1 MNLFQT
7 RSIKAFSAAALLGAT
22 LVLPGRANA
31 ADSNEMAPVVNS
43 LDANGLAIGFR
54 AGGNNVRSFQ
64 IGTATVTATLQENG
78 MVGIQVTKGSVT
90 LAAPDDQPLVVLT
103 EGDVIEISGFLD
115 TAAMF
120 DVLSTNDTQML
131 RLSAIAAMT
140 IHNMGPRTL
149 EMSVQ
154 GNPVIVGAVSGQAN
168 AVVGH
173 IYQGSL
179 PSNALS
185 TLKNG
190 QTLVGE
196 DDSHQAIAITRD
208 LHGKVSRK
216 SLDAAAYDKEKE
228 RAGSL
233 LDDARRLKTIV
244 GAPSKYKVGDTEVEI
259 TGTKTGATLTV
270 TGGKPLTL
278 ATANAQYIG
287 VLPAGAKIKISDL
300 TIADGTFYAPAKS
313 SVLFIPVTVAYTIT
327 NLGAD
332 TLTLGRTG
340 EQVALKKGEMT
351 HGTRS
356 GYVATSIDST
366 QIATLPSGTAVQF
379 SDGNDHML
387 MIVGDPLD
395 HQKKNVAEATFI
407 NISDHTLTWSITG
420 LGTMITP
427 PGSGII
433 APTDQLKF
441 YDGKF
446 DLEVSPSELMGLRGT
461 GQLSLLCQNGGTLTV
476 VQGGVSI
483 SIAVAAG
490 GKITPRTLAILAQTV
505 RIESMILTRELELV
519 KIASSISG
527 SGARANY
534 QQRLVAIEW
543 LRIQRLQALQLSFMQ
558 KQLGGPLNR
567 FLTIDT
573 TKTILGTYNNKSP

>member
-103 EGDVIEISGFLD
+103 QGDVIEISGFLD

-140 IHNMGPRTL
+140 IHNLGPRAL
-149 EMSVQ
+149 FMKAD
-154 GNPVIVGAVSGQAN
+154 GHPVIVGGVSGQAN

-173 IYQGSL
+173 IYQGVL
-179 PSNALS
+179 PQNALAS
-185 TLKNG
+185 LKKG
-190 QTLVGE
+190 RTVIGE
-196 DDSHQAIAITRD
+196 DDNHQAIAITRD
-208 LHGKVSRK
+208 LHGNVSRK
-216 SLDAAAYDKEKE
+216 SLDAGVYDLEKT

-233 LDDARRLKTIV
+233 LDDARRLKPVV
-244 GAPSKYKVGDTEVEI
+244 GAPAKFKVGETEVEI

-287 VLPAGAKIKISDL
+287 ELPVGAKIELSDL
-300 TIADGTFYAPAKS
+300 TIADGDFYAPAKS

-327 NLGAD
+327 NLGNNS
-332 TLTLGRTG
+332 LTLGRTG

-366 QIATLPSGTAVQF
+366 QIAALPSGTAVEF
-379 SDGNDHML
+379 SDGGDHML

-395 HQKKNVAEATFI
+395 HQKKNVAKATFI
-407 NISDHTLTWSITG
+407 NISNHLLTWKITG
-420 LGTMITP
+420 LGTMLTAV
-427 PGSGII
+427 GSGVT
-433 APTDQLKF
+433 APTDGLKF
-441 YDGKF
+441 YDGTF
-446 DLEVSPSELMGLRGT
+446 DLETPPGNLMNISGFGDFSALIT
-461 GQLSLLCQNGGTLTV
+461 NGGILTV
-476 VQGGVSI
+476 VQGGVAFQVAIPAMGKTMSPAEI
-483 SIAVAAG
+483 NFMSDYLSQTLGSTLIAINSDYQQTQTG
-490 GKITPRTLAILAQTV
+490 RTLNG
-505 RIESMILTRELELV
+505 
-519 KIASSISG
+519 ASTASLMQS
-527 SGARANY
+527 
-534 QQRLVAIEW
+534 
-543 LRIQRLQALQLSFMQ
+543 SFSDDF
-558 KQLGGPLNR
+558 KELGGTGITVS
-567 FLTIDT
+567 FLTVDT
-573 TKTILGTYNNKSP
+573 SKVESGTYENPSK